1 MAQLKHRSSQLLK
14 GICSNHLMLKVL
26 SIFGTRPEAI
36 KMSPLIQRLA
46 VHETEFT
53 SRVCI
58 TAQHRQLLDQVLELF
73 RIVPDYDLDVMEE
86 NQSPTG
92 VSAAILS
99 KLEPVLKKEKPDW
112 VLVQGDTTSA
122 AAAALAAFYAGAKVG
137 HVEAGLRT
145 GDKWQPFPEEI
156 NRRITTLI
164 ADLHF
169 APTEQSRRNL
179 LKEGVPDRRILVTGN
194 PVVDA
199 LRWALQR
206 EPPPGIIA
214 LLQKLG
220 LGDSAPEAAPNRS
233 QAAHAESK
241 LAGQGSKFI
250 LVTAHRRENF
260 GLPLENIC
268 DALRTI
274 AGNYQGQVQIIFLVH
289 PNPNVS
295 DLVNRILG
303 DVQGVTLIQPL
314 DYVSMAHLLSKAH
327 LIVTDSGGL
336 QEEATSLGKPI
347 LVTRRV
353 TDRPESVDAGTAR
366 VVGVEREGIIKHIV
380 SLLDDAGA
388 YRAMARAECVYGE
401 GQASEKIIEALSNF
415 RP

>member
-1 MAQLKHRSSQLLK
+1 
-14 GICSNHLMLKVL
+14 MLKVL

-36 KMSPLIQRLA
+36 KMAPLIQRLA
-46 VHETEFT
+46 VCQTRFT

-99 KLEPVLKKEKPDW
+99 KLEPVLKEERPDW
-112 VLVQGDTTSA
+112 VLVQGDTTST

-156 NRRITTLI
+156 NRRITTLV

-179 LKEGVPDRRILVTGN
+179 LKEGVDDRRILVTGN
-194 PVVDA
+194 SVVDA
-199 LRWALQR
+199 LRWALEH
-206 EPPPGIIA
+206 EPPPEIA
-214 LLQKLG
+214 ALFQKLK
-220 LGDSAPEAAPNRS
+220 LGDFAPDIASNRS
-233 QAAHAESK
+233 QATRAKGKLTGGASK
-241 LAGQGSKFI
+241 LI

-260 GLPLENIC
+260 GLPLENVC
-268 DALRTI
+268 EAVRTV
-274 AGNYQGQVQIIFLVH
+274 AGNYRDQVQIIFLVH

-295 DLVNRILG
+295 NPARRILG
-303 DVQGVTLIQPL
+303 DVPGVTLMPPL
-314 DYVSMAHLLSKAH
+314 DYVAMVHLLKKAH

-366 VVGVEREGIIKHIV
+366 VVGVERETIVGHITD
-380 SLLDDAGA
+380 LLEDTET
-388 YRAMARAECVYGE
+388 YRAMARAEGVYGE
-401 GQASEKIIEALSNF
+401 GRASEKIIEALLKF